1 MVVVIFSKNSAQYLE
16 GGEVVNVEGANL
28 FGAENVLHEVFFFF
42 NYYFFILRIS
52 LLLF

>member
-28 FGAENVLHEVFFFF
+28 FGAENVRHEVFFFF
-42 NYYFFILRIS
+42 LIIIF
-52 LLLF
+52 LFYV